1 MAGENKEKKKC
12 EFPDAFMIAKL
23 KKICS
28 NESPIYVITKDKGFK
43 EAIKS
48 VTGLEGKFDNLKD
61 IFDLINRENEIHIY
75 NEIKELVLYK
85 NRTVIKKNVT
95 AQIILKGSKKSY
107 TT

>member
-1 MAGENKEKKKC
+1 M
-12 EFPDAFMIAKL
+12 DT
-23 KKICS
+23 
-28 NESPIYVITKDKGFK
+28 V
-43 EAIKS
+43 
-48 VTGLEGKFDNLKD
+48 
-61 IFDLINRENEIHIY
+61 Y